1 MSNLVE
7 HARRELEL
15 LGEDPETVEGLIKVV
30 QAYADMGH
38 SGGSHSVVLPML
50 TRLLN
55 FENLKPLTNDI
66 SEWEHIDVG
75 RAGRPDLWQ
84 SKRNSKM
91 FSNDAGKTYYDSY
104 DENKELH
111 LSEQVKKD
119 N

>member
-1 MSNLVE
+1 MSKLVE

-15 LGEDPETVEGLIKVV
+15 LGEDPETIEGLVKVI

-38 SGGSHSVVLPML
+38 SGGSHAVTLPVL

-66 SEWEHIDVG
+66 SEWDHIPVHI
-75 RAGRPDLWQ
+75 AGRPDMWQ
-84 SKRNSKM
+84 SIRNSKM
-91 FSNDAGKTYYDSY
+91 FSNDAGKTYYDVM